1 MIDPDLLEVAQP
13 EELELL
19 QALMQAQLKRTNQ
32 ALYYRD
38 PVAYVYDHWPG
49 VRLAPYQEEVMTLV
63 AEEDRVCVRAGRGA
77 AKTSTASLLILWFA
91 QTRED
96 AGRDWKVPTTA
107 GVWRQLTH
115 FLWPEV
121 HKWARKFDWSKVD
134 RRPYNTRD
142 ELLTMSLN
150 LGHGQAFAAASN
162 NAETLEGAHADSL
175 FYVYDESKVIPDP
188 TFDAVEGAFAGN
200 DLPGLE
206 GKMLAIST
214 PGAPVGRFY
223 SIQSRQ
229 PGFEDWTVRHITV
242 DEAIAAGRVSPRWVE
257 RRRRQWGEG
266 SALFQQQVLGE
277 FAASDEESV
286 IPLAWV
292 EAAIE
297 RGREALERGNLGNI
311 SKLGVDVGRGGDAS
325 IIAPLYESNVIGPLR
340 RDTAKNVMSITG
352 KVHSLLEAHPR
363 SIAQVDVIGI
373 GAGVVDRLRESFALT
388 RVEAFNASSST
399 NKKDAS
405 GEMSFVNCRSAAWW
419 GLREQLDP
427 ANGATLGLPPSDLLL
442 GDLTSP
448 RWEVTSGG
456 KIKVESKD
464 TIRERL
470 GRSTDDGDAVVMACW
485 KSGEGPPLISRP
497 TGQRLQKTRLSRYG
511 SVA

>member
-1 MIDPDLLEVAQP
+1 MIDPELLQYAQP

-19 QALMQAQLKRTNQ
+19 TALTQAQLRRTNR

-38 PVAYVYDHWPG
+38 PVAYVYDHYPG
-49 VRLAPYQEEVMTLV
+49 LVLAPHQEETLTAL
-63 AEEDRVCVRAGRGA
+63 AEHHRVSVRAGRGA
-77 AKTSTASLLILWFA
+77 AKTSTASLGLLWFA

-107 GVWRQLTH
+107 SVWRQLTH

-121 HKWARKFDWSKVD
+121 HKWARLFDWSKVG
-134 RRPYNTRD
+134 RGPYSSRT
-142 ELLTMSLN
+142 ELMTMQLSLP
-150 LGHGQAFAAASN
+150 HGSAFAAASN
-162 NAETLEGAHADSL
+162 QPDTLEGAHADSL
-175 FYVYDESKVIPDP
+175 LYILDESKAIPDT
-188 TFDAVEGAFAGN
+188 TFDAIEGAFAGN
-200 DLPGLE
+200 DMPGLE
-206 GKMLAIST
+206 GLQLMIST
-214 PGAPVGRFY
+214 PGAPAGRFY
-223 SIQSRQ
+223 QVQSRQ
-229 PGFEDWTVRHITV
+229 PGYEDWYVKHVTL

-257 RRRRQWGEG
+257 RRRRQWGEA

-286 IPLAWV
+286 IPLAWA

-297 RGREALERGNLGNI
+297 RGRAAVELGGFGPL
-311 SKLGVDVGRGGDAS
+311 KRLGVDVGRGGDAS
-325 IIAPLYESNVIGPLR
+325 VIAPLHEGDVVAPLR

-352 KVHSLLEAHPR
+352 KVAGLLEAHPSAVAR
-363 SIAQVDVIGI
+363 VDVIGI
-373 GAGVVDRLRESFALT
+373 GAGVFDRLREKFGASH
-388 RVEAFNASSST
+388 VDAFNASEST
-399 NKKDAS
+399 DKRDAS
-405 GEMSFVNCRSAAWW
+405 RELGFVNKRSAAWW
-419 GLREQLDP
+419 HLRELLDP
-427 ANGATLGLPPSDLLL
+427 ARPDGATLALPPSDLLL

-485 KSGEGPPLISRP
+485 ESGSGPAVTATATRRHLVKTPISRY
-497 TGQRLQKTRLSRYG
+497 S
-511 SVA
+511 